1 MQHFLPLQKH
11 ALEYWFSRV
20 KKENWGEKTKL
31 KIEGLLKKVYF
42 A

>member
-1 MQHFLPLQKH
+1 MQHFLPLQKR

-20 KKENWGEKTKL
+20 KKENWGEKNKL